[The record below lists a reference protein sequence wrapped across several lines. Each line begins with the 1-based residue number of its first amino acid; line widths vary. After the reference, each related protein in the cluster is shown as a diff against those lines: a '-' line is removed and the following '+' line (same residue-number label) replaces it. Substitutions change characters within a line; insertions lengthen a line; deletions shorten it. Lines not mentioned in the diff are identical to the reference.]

1 MVKKSRV
8 QGFQDERRKALMALA
23 NLLNVHHCP
32 WVLELVQKGG
42 TISLGSE
49 NMKKFTNASKNCKCN
64 CICGAKDQLEHKTW
78 DENVAIDQILIS
90 KEDDPFRLDFGKE
103 ADFSDVVLN
112 NNTIDKLPYPADVL
126 TMKEAI
132 NWLTKQIHVNRVERG
147 FKDGKPIYGE
157 DSWEPDFW
165 DNSFPWENMT
175 EIGNLTKLTKANF
188 TGPSGLEPNRSV
200 VNFLRE
206 MVKKRCQMKQLDPN
220 LGHVNPNFDR
230 AEVLRRQSRLKSVS
244 RAPQVPAPKAP
255 ITLGPRA
262 AAGPGAAAVSEEDAE
277 DVAEEGGQNKKTK
290 STSDYKPAARNDD
303 SIFDDSL
310 QNSSADSNSGSSR
323 APSLN
328 SSTLVIP
335 NLKRQ
340 LSINETSSIKAKKT
354 KNIAICHICNKDTIE
369 DDITF
374 CDCSEK
380 NSNVIVHWDCL
391 DMRGCKRCSE

>member
-1 MVKKSRV
+1 MVKKSLV
-8 QGFQDERRKALMALA
+8 QGFQDEMRKALTALV

-32 WVLELVQKGG
+32 WVLEFVQKGG

-49 NMKKFTNASKNCKCN
+49 NMKNFTNASKRCKCN

-78 DENVAIDQILIS
+78 DENVAIDQIQIS
-90 KEDDPFRLDFGKE
+90 KEDDPFRLDFDKE
-103 ADFSDVVLN
+103 ADFSAVLLN

-157 DSWEPDFW
+157 DSWEPEFW

-188 TGPSGLEPNRSV
+188 TGPSGLEPSRSV

-230 AEVLRRQSRLKSVS
+230 AEVLRRHSRLKS
-244 RAPQVPAPKAP
+244 VPAPKAP
-255 ITLGPRA
+255 IGLGSRA
-262 AAGPGAAAVSEEDAE
+262 AAGPGAAAVSEEDA
-277 DVAEEGGQNKKTK
+277 DDAMEEGGKNKKTK
-290 STSDYKPAARNDD
+290 STSDYNPAARNDD

-328 SSTLVIP
+328 SSTTVIP

-340 LSINETSSIKAKKT
+340 LSNNETSSIKAKK
-354 KNIAICHICNKDTIE
+354 NKK
-369 DDITF
+369 
-374 CDCSEK
+374 CSYL
-380 NSNVIVHWDCL
+380 SHL
-391 DMRGCKRCSE
+391 